1 MSFLSIS
8 VCPGMDWD
16 PAAEWARPAQGNDA
30 AEEQVAAPEDP
41 AQGQGRLS
49 RLAGR
54 RRARTDSGTFQA
66 DDPATPAVN
75 EAYQEVAEPSAEAE
89 SEPGKLRQ

>member
-49 RLAGR
+49 RLTGR
-54 RRARTDSGTFQA
+54 RRARTNSDTFQA